1 MTLRIERDGTLK
13 LKVKLPNRS
22 DDAGLRVR
30 RRLEAV
36 REGLSLSGNLTT
48 VRDRPNVVGQS
59 GKMTESVSALQA
71 TD

>member
-1 MTLRIERDGTLK
+1 
-13 LKVKLPNRS
+13 
-22 DDAGLRVR
+22 VR

-71 TD
+71 PY